1 MDPLRPVDGTF
12 QVLPA
17 RHGGTV
23 DVEDS
28 VDASVLAPGGA
39 LDKII
44 AASATGDSD
53 AAAIARGFL
62 RSILIGIEDETNG
75 FARLVVEKTTTH
87 VDVRKR
93 KIDTGSRKRARSDV

>member
-1 MDPLRPVDGTF
+1 M
-12 QVLPA
+12 A
-17 RHGGTV
+17 RALG
-23 DVEDS
+23 
-28 VDASVLAPGGA
+28 ASSRRVVPRRGA

-62 RSILIGIEDETNG
+62 RSILIGIADETNG

-87 VDVRKR
+87 V
-93 KIDTGSRKRARSDV
+93 A

>member
-1 MDPLRPVDGTF
+1 MM
-12 QVLPA
+12 A
-17 RHGGTV
+17 RAL
-23 DVEDS
+23 DA

-62 RSILIGIEDETNG
+62 RSILIGIADETNG

-87 VDVRKR
+87 VDVDVR
-93 KIDTGSRKRARSDV
+93 KIDTGSRKRARYV